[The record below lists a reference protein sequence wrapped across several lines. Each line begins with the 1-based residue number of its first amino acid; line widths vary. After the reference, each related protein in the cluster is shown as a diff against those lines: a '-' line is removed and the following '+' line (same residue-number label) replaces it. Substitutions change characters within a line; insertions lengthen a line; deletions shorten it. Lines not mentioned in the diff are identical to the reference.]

1 MKKLLSVVL
10 LTLLIAAVV
19 TAEEAKFSV
28 SKDDTIRSVLSKQV
42 GAKVT
47 LRLGSGD
54 EIGGTVKSVGDRVVH
69 LSEITGKEFFDAA
82 VDIDKINAVMVRA
95 R

>member
-1 MKKLLSVVL
+1 MKKLLSVIL
-10 LTLLIAAVV
+10 LTLLIALVA
-19 TAEEAKFSV
+19 AAQEPKLSIA
-28 SKDDTIRSVLSKQV
+28 KDDTIRSVLSKQI

-54 EIGGTVKSVGDRVVH
+54 ELGGTVKSVGDRVVH

-82 VDIDKINAVMVRA
+82 VDIDKVSAVMVRT